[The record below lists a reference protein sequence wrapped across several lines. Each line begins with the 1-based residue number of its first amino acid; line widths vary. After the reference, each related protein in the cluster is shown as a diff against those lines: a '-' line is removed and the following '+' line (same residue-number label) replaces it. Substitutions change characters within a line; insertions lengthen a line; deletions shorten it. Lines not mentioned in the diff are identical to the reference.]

1 MVNGI
6 SINQDLQIPT
16 QVLKSEN
23 VQETISKS
31 KQVVT
36 DNFESNSAA
45 KAVAGNASD
54 PDVMRNTILL
64 LPPLALANSF
74 IETKI
79 AGNETSSVLAKM
91 ANWGDKI
98 SGKLKLDKLLSKD
111 TSKKV
116 SDFFANNRFTKYF
129 TKSYKAIP
137 KSSFAKGS
145 TLTDKFSQELIG
157 ALKSIDAESLTS
169 SLSKET
175 VDVLKNIATEST
187 TSVKIPVKDLLG
199 ATDELISK
207 GITTVEQGGLIP
219 KKINI
224 SGIRNKL
231 KAADLQMG
239 KTGLGNIFSKGFLK
253 AKDTVTFGG
262 GLLGLAFTAN
272 SIIQAIKATKEAPKG
287 EKRATFMH
295 VLSEQYVGLLLF
307 QPSVNLLY
315 KLGGNKYRGM
325 SVQGRNA
332 LKDLIQKTNAD
343 TTLTKEAYKIANLQK
358 KLLLKGVD
366 SSKVSELAGK
376 SLGEAKTLFKSLKN
390 SGAKLKFWEKP
401 LKAAA
406 TVLDTGLDSIKNP
419 SSLGKASGKLKGF
432 MGGLGRFL
440 FIFMVLQPL
449 LQKPVT
455 KLCHKI
461 FGEPKAYLAKQKT
474 STENTNKNNENNLV
488 GQDVSSP
495 ATGSE
500 TNLLKIFNKNAAPV
514 QQSDVVASNAN
525 PSAMQ
530 PVSQLSNNEEIPA
543 LGIFNRDKSK
553 KEETGYI
560 PSIKVDNSHL
570 LKREKEIEE
579 QVDRFIAEKD
589 KSLNQL
595 KRA

>member
-116 SDFFANNRFTKYF
+116 SDFLANNRFTKYF

-376 SLGEAKTLFKSLKN
+376 SLGEAKTLFKSLKIV
-390 SGAKLKFWEKP
+390 
-401 LKAAA
+401 
-406 TVLDTGLDSIKNP
+406 VLN
-419 SSLGKASGKLKGF
+419 
-432 MGGLGRFL
+432 
-440 FIFMVLQPL
+440 
-449 LQKPVT
+449 
-455 KLCHKI
+455 
-461 FGEPKAYLAKQKT
+461 
-474 STENTNKNNENNLV
+474 
-488 GQDVSSP
+488 
-495 ATGSE
+495 
-500 TNLLKIFNKNAAPV
+500 
-514 QQSDVVASNAN
+514 
-525 PSAMQ
+525 
-530 PVSQLSNNEEIPA
+530 
-543 LGIFNRDKSK
+543 
-553 KEETGYI
+553 
-560 PSIKVDNSHL
+560 
-570 LKREKEIEE
+570 
-579 QVDRFIAEKD
+579 
-589 KSLNQL
+589 
-595 KRA
+595 